1 MKKVSKEIEN
11 LAVQKLKSGLSLRE
25 IGREL
30 NISYCL
36 VYKIKKRNDIE
47 EKCNK
52 NGRKKIFTT
61 RDQRT
66 ISRLIMTN
74 KAKSAHDVKKQL
86 NNAQGTVV
94 STRTVQRELKRI
106 GFKVKKKIK
115 KPLLTPKHRK
125 QRLEFAKKY
134 ENWTFAEWSKVIW
147 TDESKINLIGS
158 DGIRYVWKKA
168 GEGISDRDFIPTVK
182 YGGGK
187 LLFWGCFSSSGV
199 GKIVKIDGIMDAKHY
214 IDILNNGYLPS
225 LRGWRKQIRST
236 LFMQDNDPKHKA
248 KITLEFLNSK
258 KFKILEWPAQSPDLN
273 PIENLWSIVKN
284 RVYNYETRAASRQEL
299 WERVEYVWS
308 SITVEECKKL
318 IGSMPARIA
327 AVIRSRGGYTKY

>member
-11 LAVQKLKSGLSLRE
+11 LAVQKLKLGLSLRE

-94 STRTVQRELKRI
+94 SRAVPRAGPAGPRPEAPKLGGR
-106 GFKVKKKIK
+106 KI
-115 KPLLTPKHRK
+115 P
-125 QRLEFAKKY
+125 Q
-134 ENWTFAEWSKVIW
+134 
-147 TDESKINLIGS
+147 IN
-158 DGIRYVWKKA
+158 
-168 GEGISDRDFIPTVK
+168 
-182 YGGGK
+182 
-187 LLFWGCFSSSGV
+187 
-199 GKIVKIDGIMDAKHY
+199 
-214 IDILNNGYLPS
+214 
-225 LRGWRKQIRST
+225 
-236 LFMQDNDPKHKA
+236 
-248 KITLEFLNSK
+248 
-258 KFKILEWPAQSPDLN
+258 
-273 PIENLWSIVKN
+273 
-284 RVYNYETRAASRQEL
+284 
-299 WERVEYVWS
+299 
-308 SITVEECKKL
+308 
-318 IGSMPARIA
+318 
-327 AVIRSRGGYTKY
+327 

>member
-61 RDQRT
+61 RDQRI

-106 GFKVKKKIK
+106 GFKAKKKIK

-134 ENWTFAEWSKVIW
+134 ENWTLAEWSKVIW

-214 IDILNNGYLPS
+214 IDILNNSYLPS

-284 RVYNYETRAASRQEL
+284 RVYNYETRAVSRQEL
-299 WERVEYVWS
+299 WERFEYVWS

-327 AVIRSRGGYTKY
+327 AVVRSRGGYTKY

>member
-11 LAVQKLKSGLSLRE
+11 LAVQKLKSGLSLCE

-94 STRTVQRELKRI
+94 STRKVQRELKRI
-106 GFKVKKKIK
+106 GFKAKKKIK

-199 GKIVKIDGIMDAKHY
+199 GKIVKIDGIMD
-214 IDILNNGYLPS
+214 
-225 LRGWRKQIRST
+225 
-236 LFMQDNDPKHKA
+236 
-248 KITLEFLNSK
+248 
-258 KFKILEWPAQSPDLN
+258 
-273 PIENLWSIVKN
+273 
-284 RVYNYETRAASRQEL
+284 
-299 WERVEYVWS
+299 
-308 SITVEECKKL
+308 
-318 IGSMPARIA
+318 
-327 AVIRSRGGYTKY
+327 

>member
-106 GFKVKKKIK
+106 GFKAKKKIK

-273 PIENLWSIVKN
+273 PIENLWSIV
-284 RVYNYETRAASRQEL
+284 
-299 WERVEYVWS
+299 
-308 SITVEECKKL
+308 
-318 IGSMPARIA
+318 
-327 AVIRSRGGYTKY
+327 

>member
-52 NGRKKIFTT
+52 NRRKKIFTT

-74 KAKSAHDVKKQL
+74 KAKSPHDVKKQL

-94 STRTVQRELKRI
+94 STGTVQRELKRI
-106 GFKVKKKIK
+106 GFKAKKKIK

-158 DGIRYVWKKA
+158 DGIRYLWKKA

-182 YGGGK
+182 YGSGK

-199 GKIVKIDGIMDAKHY
+199 GKIVKIDGIMGAKHC

-284 RVYNYETRAASRQEL
+284 RVYNYETRAAS
-299 WERVEYVWS
+299 
-308 SITVEECKKL
+308 
-318 IGSMPARIA
+318 
-327 AVIRSRGGYTKY
+327 